1 MNQILEAGQQAG
13 RPDSGRINPDAR
25 RRAMLAGIG
34 ALSVLGLGALTSHV
48 LPGLSRERGAVAG
61 RARIAHQLGW
71 LNGVQFGGDFVALK
85 RGYFAREG
93 LDVQY
98 TAGGPGTDY
107 RMLVASGRATISESN
122 PAGMIS
128 GYLRNQPLVAFAA
141 VMQRD
146 PSCFLSLGERPVT
159 SLRDMIG
166 KTIGVPNSIRGQVEA
181 LLRRARIA
189 PERVKLVPVGNDP
202 TLLAARQVDAY
213 YGWETTAVPPLR
225 RANLNPHVLHF
236 SDLGFRGYGQVLMA
250 RRDFLDDHHDELV
263 RYTRALVQGWSWM
276 VRHPRETAELVVANY
291 APPGTLL
298 EEQMEEVSMMMSY
311 LSSGDTHEHGM
322 LWIDP
327 GVFEDSVALG
337 REAGTI
343 PAGAAVDVSKFVT
356 QSVIR
361 AALGEA

>member
-1 MNQILEAGQQAG
+1 MNQLLEAGQQAG
-13 RPDSGRINPDAR
+13 RSVTGQINPDAR
-25 RRAMLAGIG
+25 RRAVLAGIG

-48 LPGLSRERGAVAG
+48 LPSLSRERAPTAG

-71 LNGVQFGGDFVALK
+71 LNGVQFGGDYVAIE

-107 RMLVASGRATISESN
+107 RMLVASGRATVSESN

-128 GYLRNQPLVAFAA
+128 GHLRNQPLVAFAA

-146 PSCFLSLGERPVT
+146 PSCFVSPGDHPVT
-159 SLRDMIG
+159 SLQDMIG
-166 KTIGVPNSIRGQVEA
+166 KTIGVPNSIRGQIEA
-181 LLRRARIA
+181 LLRRAKIA
-189 PERVKLVPVGNDP
+189 PDHVKLVPVGNDP

-225 RANLNPHVLHF
+225 RAKLDPHVLRF
-236 SDLGFRGYGQVLMA
+236 SDLGFRGYGQVLMT
-250 RRDFLDDHHDELV
+250 RRDILDDHHDELV

-276 VRHPRETAELVVANY
+276 VRHPRETAELVVAHY

-298 EEQMEEVSMMMSY
+298 DEQIEEAGMMMSY

-343 PAGAAVDVSKFVT
+343 PAGTIVDVSKFVT

-361 AALGEA
+361 EALDQP

>member
-1 MNQILEAGQQAG
+1 MSQSINVNQHVEGPDAG
-13 RPDSGRINPDAR
+13 RNNPDSR
-25 RRAMLAGIG
+25 RRSLLAGIG
-34 ALSVLGLGALTSHV
+34 ALSVLGVGALSMHV
-48 LPGLSRERGAVAG
+48 LPRMSNERSAVAG
-61 RARIAHQLGW
+61 HARITHQLGW
-71 LNGVQFGGDFVALK
+71 LNGVQFGGDFVAIE
-85 RGYFAREG
+85 RGYFAHQG

-107 RMLVASGRATISESN
+107 RMLVASGRSTVSESN

-128 GYLRNQPLVAFAA
+128 GYLRKQPLVAFAA

-146 PSCFLSLGERPVT
+146 PSCFVSLGERPVT
-159 SLRDMIG
+159 SLQDMVG
-166 KTIGVPNSIRGQVEA
+166 KIIGVPNSIRGQVEA
-181 LLRRARIA
+181 LLRRAKIA

-225 RANLNPHVLHF
+225 RAHLKPHVLRF

-250 RRDFLDDHHDELV
+250 RQDTLDDHHDELV

-276 VRHPRETAELVVANY
+276 VRHPRETAEMVVRRY

-298 EEQMEEVSMMMSY
+298 DEQLEEADMMMSY
-311 LSSGDTHEHGM
+311 LTTGDAMKHGM

-337 REAGTI
+337 VEAGSI
-343 PAGAAVDVSKFVT
+343 PAGSRIDISKIVT

-361 AALGEA
+361 AALDQA